1 MIIVIIIVVNR
12 CPPLEPE
19 ETRLYKSISRAR
31 RTSYRRAPISRR
43 DRCPTTVYIY
53 LSLALHRVRSLSLS
67 LSLSH
72 SLLYRSLALA
82 LSDHSCNNHRRTIA
96 VSRARTLHKTK
107 NQQQCKQRK
116 SPSRRRLHGVSDEIF
131 VAGNITAVLRRFR
144 IQHIRIVITYTFNI
158 NNYYYDSQTNGHT
171 YTV

>member
-1 MIIVIIIVVNR
+1 MYVVVEARSVGTLPPRHTLLPRSVQQCVNMIIIIIIVNR

-53 LSLALHRVRSLSLS
+53 LSLALLLSLS
-67 LSLSH
+67 PSPSLSH
-72 SLLYRSLALA
+72 THSIPLTPTFCRSLASA

-96 VSRARTLHKTK
+96 VSRARTLDKK
-107 NQQQCKQRK
+107 
-116 SPSRRRLHGVSDEIF
+116 
-131 VAGNITAVLRRFR
+131 
-144 IQHIRIVITYTFNI
+144 
-158 NNYYYDSQTNGHT
+158 
-171 YTV
+171 